1 MPKKVVFNKTLIM
14 NAKDTLKKIAEALN
28 IVSEEK
34 PVEETVEQV
43 AEPVQETAQEDAQE
57 EQVESAQ
64 EEQPVE
70 QTAEEPAEEPAAE
83 EPAQEEQKQEEPKA
97 DPRVEELERQ
107 LADLKEIL
115 KNAMAQPEEKEIPE
129 PPKPA
134 EPKGLTHSPEKPV
147 RTRAKGVGNKG
158 EDIMSRVFKYM
169 NNN

>member
-1 MPKKVVFNKTLIM
+1 M

-34 PVEETVEQV
+34 PVQETVEQV
-43 AEPVQETAQEDAQE
+43 AEENAEAPVQEEAKL
-57 EQVESAQ
+57 EQVESEQ
-64 EEQPVE
+64 EEQPAE
-70 QTAEEPAEEPAAE
+70 ETAEETAEEPAAE
-83 EPAQEEQKQEEPKA
+83 EPAQEEPKQEEPKS

-147 RTRAKGVGNKG
+147 RTKAKGVGNKG